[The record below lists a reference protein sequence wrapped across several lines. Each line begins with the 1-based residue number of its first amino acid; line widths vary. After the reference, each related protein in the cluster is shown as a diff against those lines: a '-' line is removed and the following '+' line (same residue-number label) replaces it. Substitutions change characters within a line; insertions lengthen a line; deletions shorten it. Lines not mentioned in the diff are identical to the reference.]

1 MDTVEY
7 EWVTF
12 ENEFLTAPTKYRGK
26 PTPELEQAWK
36 ALYHCETIQLT
47 VILAIINSKGARW
60 SLRCG
65 YKQAWSI
72 KPVH

>member
-12 ENEFLTAPTKYRGK
+12 ENEFLTASTKYRGK

-47 VILAIINSKGARW
+47 VILAMI
-60 SLRCG
+60 
-65 YKQAWSI
+65 
-72 KPVH
+72 